1 MYIHGHGFDDSPKNW
16 FIEKIEQIGWFN
28 KKNLCRKTYVSISI
42 MFLISEVATWGEG
55 KRIMNSNGLQ
65 QINDN
70 QFDFLIAWIKM
81 LPHLN

>member
-1 MYIHGHGFDDSPKNW
+1 
-16 FIEKIEQIGWFN
+16 
-28 KKNLCRKTYVSISI
+28 

-70 QFDFLIAWIKM
+70 QFDFLVAWIKM